1 MRMSHTVKNGALI
14 LFSGLLLISGCA
26 REAYN
31 ISWSGVV
38 ADKSTGKVVKH
49 ASIVASSSYQANID
63 ETAEL
68 TRYVVSD
75 EYGRF
80 RVSFQRGFG
89 LTVRTSANGY
99 LSGLDYKVIRKSS
112 IKDTIFL
119 SPHPFDASLVV
130 RRMDAASFS
139 SSVPFIRESQIVSDS
154 PKAEE
159 TVVKWGF
166 DFLSGINTENLESAD
181 VWVEINKKTG
191 RIVLNASP
199 DGGLFPVIRNQTRD
213 FLTHVTKAPE
223 TGYVKSHV
231 ISGNEAGFFVL
242 CRNGTNIA
250 KMIPEERICIL
261 SYEETNGDRI
271 KETGIRFDYLFQPDL
286 QNRLFFPVSASAT
299 GAEGLVDPD
308 AGSFKNEFNGV
319 DRN

>member
-1 MRMSHTVKNGALI
+1 MSQVIKMGGLV
-14 LFSGLLLISGCA
+14 LLLGFLVISGCT

-38 ADKSTGKVVKH
+38 ADKTTGKPLRH
-49 ASIVASSSYQANID
+49 ARIVAASSYQANID

-68 TRYVVSD
+68 TRYIVSD

-99 LSGLDYKVIRKSS
+99 LSGLDYKVIKKSN

-130 RRMDAASFS
+130 RKMDAASFS
-139 SSVPFIRESQIVSDS
+139 SSVPFIRESQIVSNE
-154 PKAEE
+154 PHGTAR
-159 TVVKWGF
+159 VVKWGF
-166 DFLSGINTENLESAD
+166 DFLSGTNTENLDSAD
-181 VWVEINKKTG
+181 VWLEINKKTG
-191 RIVLNASP
+191 RIALSASQN
-199 DGGLFPVIRNQTRD
+199 GGLFPVIQKETRD

-231 ISGNEAGFFVL
+231 ITGNEAGFFVL
-242 CRNGTNIA
+242 CRNGINIA
-250 KMIPEERICIL
+250 KMIPEEKICIL
-261 SYEETNGDRI
+261 SYEETGGDKV

-286 QNRLFFPVSASAT
+286 RNRLYFPVSASVS
-299 GAEGLVDPD
+299 GANLLNSSD
-308 AGSFKNEFNGV
+308 AIDFKNEIRELDSN
-319 DRN
+319 